1 MENIYFKID
10 SSLSKIIEHH
20 SSQKIKNKQS
30 LPYIQEL
37 IHVAKDNHMHSFTDC
52 LSIKDS
58 LIELY
63 KSFYLSYPT
72 IDIINHHATVLED
85 LRKQFTKDEKTTLFL
100 ETAILQTYAMHHN
113 ETYINQWTQH
123 LLKNYSSYPL
133 QIYHAIFSGLRI
145 KPNTILLKT
154 YYKEMKDIE
163 PSNLEETK
171 HLESI
176 HEIYEKLIWKT
187 TKKGA

>member
-1 MENIYFKID
+1 MENKYFKID
-10 SSLSKIIEHH
+10 SSLTKILEHH

-37 IHVAKDNHMHSFTDC
+37 IHDAKNNNTHSFTDC
-52 LSIKDS
+52 SSIKES

-72 IDIINHHATVLED
+72 IDIINQHTSVLED
-85 LRKQFTKDEKTTLFL
+85 LRKQFTEDEETTLFL
-100 ETAILQTYAMHHN
+100 ETAILQTYAMHHD
-113 ETYINQWTQH
+113 ELYINQWTQH
-123 LLKNYSSYPL
+123 LLKNYSSHPL

-145 KPNTILLKT
+145 KPNTTLLKT
-154 YYKEMKDIE
+154 YYIEIKDIE
-163 PSNLEETK
+163 PSDLEEIK

-176 HEIYEKLIWKT
+176 HEIYEKLIWKN
-187 TKKGA
+187 K